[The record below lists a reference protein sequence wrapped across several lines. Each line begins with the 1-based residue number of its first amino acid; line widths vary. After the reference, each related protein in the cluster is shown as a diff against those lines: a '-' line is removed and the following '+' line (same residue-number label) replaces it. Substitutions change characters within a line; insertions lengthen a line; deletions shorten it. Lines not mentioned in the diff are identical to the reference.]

1 MWVERGPKICSKW
14 PTELRLGQLEPYIL
28 KIRSSND
35 FGLDGTFRQSTIG
48 DHFRLRAKC
57 AKNVLDARSLMNIDE
72 SDFVELVPNMALVH
86 TPSPSTGACTKQA
99 KSRLLLL
106 PTVGEI
112 ANSTCEECF

>member
-1 MWVERGPKICSKW
+1 MQQMANRAQAGPVGAIYI
-14 PTELRLGQLEPYIL
+14 EDQIL
-28 KIRSSND
+28 KRLRP
-35 FGLDGTFRQSTIG
+35 GVQALDGTLRQSTIG

-86 TPSPSTGACTKQA
+86 TPSGACTKQA

-106 PTVGEI
+106 PTVREI

>member
-57 AKNVLDARSLMNIDE
+57 AKNALDARSLMNIDE

-86 TPSPSTGACTKQA
+86 TPSSSTGALLS
-99 KSRLLLL
+99 SR
-106 PTVGEI
+106 
-112 ANSTCEECF
+112 

>member
-86 TPSPSTGACTKQA
+86 TPSGACTKQA

-106 PTVGEI
+106 PTVREI